1 MSSSSAAAH
10 PRSGSRGA
18 YAKSSETRQ
27 RILAAAIEVAGDVGL
42 HKASVARIAARAG
55 VAAGNLHY
63 HYGSRDELLGELMEW
78 LVEELHRQV
87 EAAMPAEGSALE
99 REEAAFR
106 TYLAYVKRNPAYVRL
121 AEEIRLHQPVLY
133 QRGIALWLTMWCDG
147 LREGVARG
155 ELRAMEEGEIAA
167 LAHFLLGARYFLD
180 QMIAGVGG
188 QPYPGDDA
196 VVDAYLNLVRHGLTK

>member
-1 MSSSSAAAH
+1 
-10 PRSGSRGA
+10 
-18 YAKSSETRQ
+18 
-27 RILAAAIEVAGDVGL
+27 
-42 HKASVARIAARAG
+42 
-55 VAAGNLHY
+55 
-63 HYGSRDELLGELMEW
+63 
-78 LVEELHRQV
+78 
-87 EAAMPAEGSALE
+87 
-99 REEAAFR
+99 
-106 TYLAYVKRNPAYVRL
+106 VKRNPAYVRL